1 MGIIFF
7 ISLIVKAVLLTL
19 GIFAWKGH
27 EWAFVSFIAV
37 TTFAILVDIL
47 AAVVA
52 SSADNH
58 KERSKK
64 P

>member
-27 EWAFVSFIAV
+27 EWAFMLFLVVSII
-37 TTFAILVDIL
+37 AILVDIL

-52 SSADNH
+52 SSAD
-58 KERSKK
+58 KEIERRSE

>member
-19 GIFAWKGH
+19 GILAWKGH

-37 TTFAILVDIL
+37 TVFAILVDIL

-52 SSADNH
+52 SSAD
-58 KERSKK
+58 KEIERRSE